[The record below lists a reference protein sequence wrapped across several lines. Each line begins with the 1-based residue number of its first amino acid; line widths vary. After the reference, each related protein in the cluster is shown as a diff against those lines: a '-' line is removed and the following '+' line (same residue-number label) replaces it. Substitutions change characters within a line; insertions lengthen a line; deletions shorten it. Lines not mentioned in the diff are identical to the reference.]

1 MSKVRK
7 PNNGFARAERA
18 CRALLNTN
26 HVAVVNI
33 DPSGAQ
39 IMANWKS
46 CKQIRSLAIANA
58 LFDFSYRWT
67 IYISAMC
74 RDERGV
80 EYVKSVEISP
90 EGIYKVERLTDAIE
104 HYYLEL
110 RESCNPNH
118 LVGIRLDRRSRRD
131 HARRSPGR
139 EAVLCRRGLASG
151 EGRGMRRVSNQVRQR
166 RRQTWLDLPAHGI
179 EEAGHGQEQCRS
191 LSESRGEEEGTRRR
205 GNQAALPARYSPSP
219 C

>member
-1 MSKVRK
+1 MSKRK
-7 PNNGFARAERA
+7 PNNMRARVERS
-18 CRALLNTN
+18 CRALLSTN
-26 HVAVVNI
+26 HVAVINI
-33 DPSGAQ
+33 DPRGEQ

-46 CKQIRSLAIANA
+46 GRQIRSLAIANA

-110 RESCNPNH
+110 RNSCNLNH
-118 LVGIRLDRRSRRD
+118 LV
-131 HARRSPGR
+131 
-139 EAVLCRRGLASG
+139 ASG
-151 EGRGMRRVSNQVRQR
+151 WIAVPAEVS
-166 RRQTWLDLPAHGI
+166 L
-179 EEAGHGQEQCRS
+179 EEA
-191 LSESRGEEEGTRRR
+191 
-205 GNQAALPARYSPSP
+205 QAAKLFYAAGVWHQVKVAA
-219 C
+219 